1 MAPCNSGGTHRVVP
15 AVLRSALLWLWA
27 VANEIYPADLLTT
40 KVWLDRHVFN
50 GTLVS
55 VKRTT
60 GHKIFRTS
68 EEKALS
74 QGLSWPLAR
83 PTMCFI
89 GLGRASL
96 EMYVVRS
103 PGFLDMLLKESP
115 ALATEAM
122 TQLFPDLDIVLV
134 DVQEPLISRSSRLPQ
149 PSAQGRQPCQAIHWS
164 LDAPAFSFYKYREL
178 FYSLPYTLAVFN
190 LQGCNSPWRLGDV
203 PVDRYYC
210 EYLYQSFEATICGK
224 INENKFANYM
234 DPWAAQRRSGRQ
246 ELYFPMLDA
255 GCGQSIC
262 LCYAHSDAYH
272 DFNLELLC
280 KKDGH
285 KQFMGQWGQDR
296 FLVENVFGIEDL
308 HGRGIYVDVGSSHP
322 FHLSNTAFL
331 DTCLKWRGVCLEP
344 NPRLKHSIQGLR
356 SSRCLGF
363 SMSNVD
369 HVERSCTVVEAC
381 AWANKTKMKFA
392 NGLELAARTTADDLK
407 PSLPGEIPEDLVLSE
422 TFFEALRERLA
433 PVGSLEA
440 LERLFLQWGITTARK
455 LSWTSPE
462 RFGKLLDAL
471 PVSMAQA
478 QSKTQREVVNE
489 EATRT
494 DFGAREAAKGMI
506 GQSGR
511 LLREKLQQ
519 HFEGAWYPLLTRD
532 VLNTALLRQDW
543 AMRSSFMNGYIPRT
557 NLIPLYGYGGLLRS
571 DLALRM
577 TAEEGATSLMPCLHG
592 FELVFQEFTRGIL
605 KDVFDLASQ
614 PKQRIFAA
622 GGAILACCQLWR
634 QPALEPLYRIAA
646 SEGGYFESLRKL
658 HIGRSP
664 QVLANIME
672 FAAADTKTRAAARKK
687 ADQLWLPNATAR
699 KRNAQH
705 NFGFTSSDGSSFER
719 FWGFRDQRGYDG
731 KNVWGLPRTLRSLQ
745 TGFNF
750 VEPAKLRRWSTGP
763 RIMKYKKR
771 GFGTIFFEI
780 CKHSPRCDLPETLD
794 DETAR
799 RIAALQGF
807 TTAQNDFGYGDVEL
821 PFTARMVWGMHLDI
835 YMETHEQH
843 REERRAKVESNSC
856 GLWEPADNDLVAGKY
871 IYIAGNDSASEESIE
886 QLLAV
891 KLETHGLPGVRW
903 KNTDLWESRRGNEF
917 LPRCYMCR
925 SRIDPSGTLA
935 ERPRLCACC
944 EAISVQKRQQEADL
958 SGKKAIVTGG
968 RVNIGYATALR
979 LLRLGAEQW
988 LSRLSVYGSDFR
1000 SVPLVAELGDKLA
1013 LAFPRLDI
1021 LINNAA
1027 QTVRR
1032 PAAHYAEL
1040 VRGEAEALEQRL
1052 EARIMQAS
1060 DLNFEPVGMIADAS
1074 GSGAMARAAPGA
1086 VEEMKDDRAATSWT
1100 AKIGD
1105 ISWVESLEV
1114 QVVNVTAPFTLLSKL
1129 KPCLLVKDEPLKLVQ
1144 TFTSQGWVEHREDSF
1159 HHMQYETFGASDLL
1173 SLTALTDAKVK
1184 KNMQTR
1190 RPFHPPIQKALAKQM
1205 RRGA

>member
-1 MAPCNSGGTHRVVP
+1 MDV
-15 AVLRSALLWLWA
+15 
-27 VANEIYPADLLTT
+27 
-40 KVWLDRHVFN
+40 
-50 GTLVS
+50 TLE
-55 VKRTT
+55 
-60 GHKIFRTS
+60 GQ
-68 EEKALS
+68 LS
-74 QGLSWPLAR
+74 
-83 PTMCFI
+83 T
-89 GLGRASL
+89 
-96 EMYVVRS
+96 
-103 PGFLDMLLKESP
+103 
-115 ALATEAM
+115 
-122 TQLFPDLDIVLV
+122 
-134 DVQEPLISRSSRLPQ
+134 
-149 PSAQGRQPCQAIHWS
+149 
-164 LDAPAFSFYKYREL
+164 
-178 FYSLPYTLAVFN
+178 
-190 LQGCNSPWRLGDV
+190 
-203 PVDRYYC
+203 
-210 EYLYQSFEATICGK
+210 
-224 INENKFANYM
+224 
-234 DPWAAQRRSGRQ
+234 
-246 ELYFPMLDA
+246 
-255 GCGQSIC
+255 
-262 LCYAHSDAYH
+262 
-272 DFNLELLC
+272 
-280 KKDGH
+280 
-285 KQFMGQWGQDR
+285 
-296 FLVENVFGIEDL
+296 
-308 HGRGIYVDVGSSHP
+308 
-322 FHLSNTAFL
+322 
-331 DTCLKWRGVCLEP
+331 
-344 NPRLKHSIQGLR
+344 
-356 SSRCLGF
+356 
-363 SMSNVD
+363 
-369 HVERSCTVVEAC
+369 
-381 AWANKTKMKFA
+381 
-392 NGLELAARTTADDLK
+392 
-407 PSLPGEIPEDLVLSE
+407 
-422 TFFEALRERLA
+422 ALRERLA

-471 PVSMAQA
+471 PVSSSPTEGQLSDLRALQSELWESRHVKHEEIPERKHGFLHVLESAAGMAQA

-519 HFEGAWYPLLTRD
+519 HFEGVSAHAFTMMLSHLPYESLVSAFEQARQEAWYPLLTRD

-571 DLALRM
+571 DLVAQRALSKEERSHPRVEALHDPTPQSILRM

-705 NFGFTSSDGSSFER
+705 NFGFTSSDIDLFICCENEDEGIDLLRKTIHTICSNITQKRQGPEDGVNASGYSR
-719 FWGFRDQRGYDG
+719 DIRLLRSANALSIWGGWPHRTVQIMVILYKGPDEVLNFFDLDCISLGYDG

-771 GFGTIFFEI
+771 GFGTVFFEI

-979 LLRLGAEQW
+979 LLRLGAEVAVTTRFPRDCLRRYGKEEDSEQW

-1060 DLNFEPVGMIADAS
+1060 DLKSLESFEPVGMIADAS

-1205 RRGA
+1205 RFVVNVTSQEGSFRTLGNKGANHPHTNMAKASLNMMTCSVADEFSKEGVAVVSVDTGWISKMKPDPLAETEPHIQSLPPLTAEDGAARVLDPILGALNGVIPITGCLLRNFRPVDW